1 MVAPE
6 THEHDVDVQKREFMK
21 RFGKYAASAPLG
33 MYLLM
38 GPGASKAQA
47 SGSTAGCGCSCGG
60 SMTGSFQFNNSPFGY
75 QVDKI
80 DGKVVVRTNYE
91 NYFSNGFYY
100 RVEIEN
106 GVKTT
111 YYMDTNIQMPTAS
124 WLDTL
129 TDDLLTFLGC

>member
-6 THEHDVDVQKREFMK
+6 THDVDVQKREFMK

-47 SGSTAGCGCSCGG
+47 SGTAAPGCTG
-60 SMTGSFQFNNSPFGY
+60 SLTGSFDYNNASFGY
-75 QVDKI
+75 QVDK
-80 DGKVVVRTNYE
+80 DGDKVVVRTNYE
-91 NYFSNGFYY
+91 NYFNSGFYF
-100 RVEIEN
+100 RVEVEN

-111 YYMDTNIQMPTAS
+111 YYKDTNIQMPTAS

-129 TDDLLTFLGC
+129 TDELLSFLGC